1 MNRLRHARRSVVA
14 AALLTVLVT
23 GTTLAAPPLT
33 LIRKGPIDFAFVDTQ
48 MCGFPVEISFL
59 GTVTRTNYI
68 DADGNVTRTVA
79 NVVYTSTFAGP
90 SETLS
95 GKGTRHI
102 VIDWVSGIQ
111 TESGAYRAVTSQG
124 DGMVLLDTGRLQN
137 ALDNG
142 AELLFE
148 AGFHE
153 DWYLAYGEICEAL
166 AG

>member
-1 MNRLRHARRSVVA
+1 
-14 AALLTVLVT
+14 
-23 GTTLAAPPLT
+23 
-33 LIRKGPIDFAFVDTQ
+33 
-48 MCGFPVEISFL
+48 
-59 GTVTRTNYI
+59 
-68 DADGNVTRTVA
+68 
-79 NVVYTSTFAGP
+79 
-90 SETLS
+90 
-95 GKGTRHI
+95 
-102 VIDWVSGIQ
+102 VSGIQ